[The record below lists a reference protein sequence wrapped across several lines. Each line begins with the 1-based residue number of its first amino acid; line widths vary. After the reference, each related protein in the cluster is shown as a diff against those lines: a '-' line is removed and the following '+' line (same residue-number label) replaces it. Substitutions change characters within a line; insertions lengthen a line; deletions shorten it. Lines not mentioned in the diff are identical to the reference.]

1 MKHYNRYIGLDLH
14 KKTMSWAMVNPEGTL
29 IETGKISMSDLEP
42 WAKRHL
48 KKTDQVVIEASGNSY
63 VVYDQLSPMV
73 GEVVVANA
81 LAMHDRTRSKRK
93 TDHVDAMALAQ
104 ALASGYV
111 AKVWVPSP
119 DDRQKREWASH
130 RRALGEQVTSLR
142 NQIRALLY
150 RHGLDFTGRDILDEA
165 AQVFVDQSSL
175 PDLSRCLFLSKWRIG
190 QALREEIQRLDRDC
204 AKATLADERA
214 LKLTTLPGIGP
225 QAAWIITSAIGEIDR
240 FEKPKQLT
248 SYAGLVPSVRISAE
262 TVRYGSITKQGRSL
276 LRWIMVEAAQAS
288 VLTPGPIRDRYQR
301 LRRKGK
307 THNVAVVAIARHLL
321 ELAWHLLTKQT
332 VFHHARPKYLTVKLR
347 GILRKAHGRCPLNAA
362 PTLAKTLMGWK
373 TMPSPASA

>member
-1 MKHYNRYIGLDLH
+1 MKYYNRYIGLDIH
-14 KKTMSWAMVNPEGTL
+14 KKTMSWAMVKRDGSLMES
-29 IETGKISMSDLEP
+29 GKISMSGLGS

-63 VVYDQLSPMV
+63 VVYDQLSPIV

-93 TDHVDAMALAQ
+93 TDHVDAVALAE

-111 AKVWVPSP
+111 AAVWVPSP
-119 DDRQKREWASH
+119 ADRQKREWASH

-150 RHGLDFTGRDILDEA
+150 RHGLDFTGKNVLEDA
-165 AQVFVDQSSL
+165 ARVFVEQSSL
-175 PDLSRCLFLSKWRIG
+175 PDLSRQLFLSKWRIG
-190 QALREEIQRLDRDC
+190 KALFDEIQTLDQDC
-204 AKATLADERA
+204 AKATLADETA

-225 QAAWIITSAIGEIDR
+225 QAAWIITSAIGEIKR
-240 FEKPKQLT
+240 FEKPKQLAR
-248 SYAGLVPSVRISAE
+248 YAGLVPSVRKSAE
-262 TVRYGSITKQGRSL
+262 TIRYGPITKQGRSL
-276 LRWIMVEAAQAS
+276 LRWIMVEGAQAS

-307 THNVAVVAIARHLL
+307 PHNVAVVAVARHLL
-321 ELAWHLLTKQT
+321 ELVWHLLTKET
-332 VFHHARPKYLTVKLR
+332 VFHHARPRYLTVKMR
-347 GILRKAHGRCPLNAA
+347 GILRKAHGRCPINAA
-362 PTLAKTLMGWK
+362 PTLAKTIMGWK
-373 TMPSPASA
+373 TMPPLASA